1 MDIFTRISSWIVLH
15 WRTSAVITCAGLAA
29 GIAVAAKRSLETSPP
44 GVQRAERKREKEL
57 RTLARKISSY
67 ARNVH
72 KCYPTGDVVVSQVDL
87 AMRLRK
93 SPEAVAT
100 ALSLM
105 LGEQRVQRAAL
116 NGYWKLDV

>member
-1 MDIFTRISSWIVLH
+1 MNTFTRLSSWIVLH
-15 WRTSAVITCAGLAA
+15 WQTSAVVTCAGVATGVAL
-29 GIAVAAKRSLETSPP
+29 AAKRYLEPNSAE
-44 GVQRAERKREKEL
+44 VQRAERKREKEL

-105 LGEQRVQRAAL
+105 LDEQRVQRAAL
-116 NGYWKLDV
+116 NGYWKLDA